1 MRLYHAVHASL
12 LDVLASWRIQGTL
25 CERTDKPGLAS
36 APFLCFQRRSPG
48 DLLIGTAK
56 VAGSAQ
62 RRCRGAVL
70 QHGSVLVSRS
80 SAAPELPGI
89 VEASGM
95 SVEIDEIM
103 RVWMNDLPGRLGL
116 LWENGP
122 LRDGEIERTEELVR
136 TKYGTAGWTDAR
148 RK

>member
-1 MRLYHAVHASL
+1 
-12 LDVLASWRIQGTL
+12 
-25 CERTDKPGLAS
+25 
-36 APFLCFQRRSPG
+36 
-48 DLLIGTAK
+48 
-56 VAGSAQ
+56 
-62 RRCRGAVL
+62 
-70 QHGSVLVSRS
+70 
-80 SAAPELPGI
+80 
-89 VEASGM
+89 M

-136 TKYGTAGWTDAR
+136 TKYGTAGWTERR